1 MNVLNNEIK
10 NKIKK
15 FYNQK
20 NYSKLENLL
29 EKLENFDEL
38 PVSFLMIYAVSKAL
52 NPKSK
57 ISDYKISAHYFEK
70 IYRNNEKN
78 LEPLYNLIIVSL
90 KAKRFLNLNN
100 ILENVYLSNK
110 KDLITYVHNDFLN
123 LLNQSTLKSEDAIIF
138 SNNVTWQKQVTKALF
153 DNTKGHLFVMN
164 PCGIPYTQSS
174 TINTSWRKEKQ
185 STIYKLNTNTN
196 R

>member
-1 MNVLNNEIK
+1 MNVLNNDIK

-110 KDLITYVHNDFLN
+110 KDLKILEGFNKGSKAKIYASAFNDDAAKENCPRLAPI
-123 LLNQSTLKSEDAIIF
+123 STTVL
-138 SNNVTWQKQVTKALF
+138 
-153 DNTKGHLFVMN
+153 
-164 PCGIPYTQSS
+164 
-174 TINTSWRKEKQ
+174 
-185 STIYKLNTNTN
+185 
-196 R
+196 